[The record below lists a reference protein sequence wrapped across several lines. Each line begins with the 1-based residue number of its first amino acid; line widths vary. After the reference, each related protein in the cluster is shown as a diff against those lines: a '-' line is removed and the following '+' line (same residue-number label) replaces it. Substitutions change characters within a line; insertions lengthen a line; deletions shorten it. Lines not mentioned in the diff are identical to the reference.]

1 MLGCPFFA
9 SIASA
14 MGCRWQRA
22 ALVRSD
28 RQWPWPFAGDDLMR
42 CVDLYNQAQSKWFE
56 EMVTTTLVSDRRY
69 GSMCQKG
76 VGTQEAV
83 GGCWWT

>member
-1 MLGCPFFA
+1 
-9 SIASA
+9 
-14 MGCRWQRA
+14 
-22 ALVRSD
+22 
-28 RQWPWPFAGDDLMR
+28 MR